1 MDSRSRAAQGTTED
15 RSVGACAFEPTRDS
29 RSAVTMRSGQL
40 YRAMG
45 FAGTVALTGLT
56 TAVGS
61 TPWVQAHVARSL
73 RLGAH
78 PSGSVVPASVPTLA
92 VTTLVIAVALQ
103 PLYEPRSRR
112 ILDTITGTLQR
123 LALAALVLATLG
135 YFGFPYR
142 PSQTTLVFAT
152 AGLGTVLPAWF
163 LGLQSRYLDGNGR
176 ALVIG
181 HDPDRIETAIRR
193 TSEPVVGYASST
205 HTAAANGKR
214 VGTDGGYRAIG
225 PDVANYDCLGGLS
238 RLDEILEGSN
248 VGTVIPMLA
257 EADRGEFF
265 GVLATCHR
273 HGVDVVVP
281 DEHDESVLLNETHAV
296 RESET
301 GLTEIELEPW
311 GLQQR
316 LGKRLFDVCFAGTAL
331 LATAPLGA
339 LIAVAIKLDSPG
351 PVFYRQD
358 RTAMFGDTFS
368 VYKFRSMLP
377 ESEAATPGEDERR
390 ITRVGRVLR
399 RTHLDEIPQLWSI
412 LHGQMSVVG
421 PRAVWTEEE
430 ELLLEESRGWQKRWF
445 VKPGLTGLAQINDMS
460 SETPRQKLQCDV
472 QYIRQQSLRFDAKII
487 VRQLWQVF
495 GDLTAMLTDTIRR

>member
-1 MDSRSRAAQGTTED
+1 
-15 RSVGACAFEPTRDS
+15 
-29 RSAVTMRSGQL
+29 MRSGHQ
-40 YRAMG
+40 YRSLG
-45 FAGTVALTGLT
+45 VAGTVALTGLT
-56 TAVGS
+56 TVVGT
-61 TPWVQAHVARSL
+61 TPWVQTHVG
-73 RLGAH
+73 RLLGLEPQSAG
-78 PSGSVVPASVPTLA
+78 PFASAFLPTLA
-92 VTTLVIAVALQ
+92 VTALVIAVALG
-103 PLYEPRSRR
+103 PLYKPRSRR
-112 ILDTITGTLQR
+112 ILDTITETLQQ

-142 PSQTTLVFAT
+142 LPQATLAFA
-152 AGLGTVLPAWF
+152 AGSLGTVLPAWF
-163 LGLQSRYLDGNGR
+163 LALQSRYLDGNGR

-181 HDPDRIETAIRR
+181 HDPERIETAIRH
-193 TSEPVVGYASST
+193 TSESVVGYASST
-205 HTAAANGKR
+205 HTTAANGKR
-214 VGTDGGYRAIG
+214 VGTDGGYGAIG

-281 DEHDESVLLNETHAV
+281 DEHGESVLLSETHAAIGP
-296 RESET
+296 ET
-301 GLTEIELEPW
+301 GLAEIDLEPW

-331 LATAPLGA
+331 LVTAPLGA
-339 LIAVAIKLDSPG
+339 LIAVAIKLDSRG

-358 RTAMFGDTFS
+358 RTAMFGDTFA

-377 ESEAATPGEDERR
+377 ESEAATPGEDEHR
-390 ITRVGRVLR
+390 ITRVGRFLR

-412 LHGQMSVVG
+412 LRGRMSVVG

-430 ELLLEESRGWQKRWF
+430 ELLLEESRAWQKRWF
-445 VKPGLTGLAQINDMS
+445 VKPGLTGLAQIHDVS
-460 SETPRQKLQCDV
+460 SETPRQKLQCDL

-487 VRQLWQVF
+487 VRQLWRVF
-495 GDLTAMLTDTIRR
+495 GDLISLLTDTVRR